1 MVGSGE
7 KEEPQECI
15 QELLELS
22 ELIEQIKRI
31 DLKEVEA
38 EIEASRLP
46 VDRMIR
52 DLKAHKQIA
61 RVVKGKGRY
70 KANLH
75 WKTKAAK
82 RRKYYAM
89 TDSSDLTLDFEE
101 SLKQFEDQEP
111 VDQVNGWLEN
121 LKSDIKSD
129 EKMDARSIQKILD
142 LVQQIEAMEREGGT
156 AKWFDPA
163 GPFPISSLPK
173 HKAFFDA
180 GAIYPERLFMKS
192 FLL

>member
-1 MVGSGE
+1 MVARG
-7 KEEPQECI
+7 KREEPQECI

-52 DLKAHKQIA
+52 DLKAHRQIA

-89 TDSSDLTLDFEE
+89 IGAP
-101 SLKQFEDQEP
+101 KRR
-111 VDQVNGWLEN
+111 
-121 LKSDIKSD
+121 
-129 EKMDARSIQKILD
+129 EKLAEMISTP
-142 LVQQIEAMEREGGT
+142 GGVV
-156 AKWFDPA
+156 
-163 GPFPISSLPK
+163 
-173 HKAFFDA
+173 
-180 GAIYPERLFMKS
+180 
-192 FLL
+192 